1 MFLLV
6 GIVKKNGI
14 MMIDFAIQRM
24 AEGLD
29 RVSAVH
35 EASVERFRPILM
47 TTFAALM
54 GAVPLALGFG
64 ADGSSRQPLG
74 LIIVGGLIVS
84 QLVTLYITP
93 ALFLYLEEFQ
103 ENVLDRYSFFRSHR
117 ASHVEIHHDAKV
129 VEEELTEV

>member
-1 MFLLV
+1 
-6 GIVKKNGI
+6 
-14 MMIDFAIQRM
+14 
-24 AEGLD
+24 
-29 RVSAVH
+29 
-35 EASVERFRPILM
+35 VERFRPIVM

-93 ALFLYLEEFQ
+93 ALFLYMEAFQ

-117 ASHVEIHHDAKV
+117 ASHVAIHHDTPEPAK
-129 VEEELTEV
+129 ELTSV

>member
-1 MFLLV
+1 M
-6 GIVKKNGI
+6 
-14 MMIDFAIQRM
+14 
-24 AEGLD
+24 D

-35 EASVERFRPILM
+35 EASVERFRPIVM

-93 ALFLYLEEFQ
+93 ALFLYLEAFQ

-117 ASHVEIHHDAKV
+117 ASHVEIHHDAKAPE
-129 VEEELTEV
+129 EEELTVV